1 MKKAFVL
8 SLASMCIVLSGC
20 SGVQNS
26 LEQKL
31 TANMREKS
39 NISTDA
45 GYEQFEEFTAQG
57 NVVNG
62 YYAPNGDAVPL
73 LEQNSE
79 EVQNGIRIS
88 FASNSHLNVRYYYD
102 SDFSTEMDSNGC
114 TLSPGSSIY
123 AKVKNDGSVTT
134 NRYGFSSFQIYAYTA
149 DGQRTPVA
157 DVPLGEDGL
166 VWRIPEDFE
175 ESDVV
180 IEPLGK
186 YENRVLSFQDYYTD
200 SKSKRIELDNTWTVD
215 GRSTKDGTIEVN
227 PVRPYSVR
235 YEYDSDKYFFVSS
248 VPDYYSYND
257 DEGTVYFK
265 KVEPNED
272 ITAFSVELK
281 PYMQD
286 TIRVN
291 VKADVTLGDQK
302 ITLKKNEPYI
312 AERLKYGDKITI
324 QTESDC
330 TIEYNK
336 NLFALQA
343 DQDQH
348 RYTLTVYENQ
358 GDFLFDPSEYS
369 YDHGEIVF
377 KYAGE
382 PITGKTLL
390 GKGRQITYSA
400 ENVDDGYWLPDGDHT
415 IVVGDTAETK
425 AQINQIRISPKQ
437 EATVSLPQPAYGG
450 SITYS
455 INGVN
460 LTGNSVKTYCG
471 TNIQM
476 KLKAWDGWEVK
487 SGATVD
493 YNVKDELAPQK
504 AEINGAD
511 VNHAFEE
518 LPRHQPTLKVELH
531 KSVGQYMAFNIDA
544 AGIDDTAKENLTYSK
559 GGITG
564 YQNVCEE
571 TIGTSQGITIKVQND
586 SLKEGKVLK
595 ILVKLVDDQKNETY
609 RIFYMEQLPNALV
622 IPIYQANEIANAKT
636 WYKTID
642 VTISV
647 VDKQVYQ
654 PAPVAN
660 GVIMLTA
667 MDVENQPR
675 LQAGDILDDD
685 RDVRVVLKPNSG
697 YYVTGSK
704 VKFDQYQND
713 MSFKDYR
720 KDIQSIVNKHPVKKI
735 FTVTLDGTDAYGTVE
750 YTLDGNPVSGKISLR
765 EGQKLVMK
773 YHVNAPGY
781 QIERNGKGLAKLYNS
796 KIASKT
802 EEAVTIEISSAL
814 DGQTI
819 RRAEYVQVRKEG

>member
-1 MKKAFVL
+1 MKKTFVL
-8 SLASMCIVLSGC
+8 SFASMCIVLSGC

-31 TANMREKS
+31 TADMREKS

-102 SDFSTEMDSNGC
+102 SDFLTEMDLNGC

-134 NRYGFSSFQIYAYTA
+134 NRYGFSSFQIYAYSA
-149 DGQRTPVA
+149 EGRRVPIA
-157 DVPLGEDGL
+157 EVPLEKDGL
-166 VWRIPEDFE
+166 VWCIPEDFE

-215 GRSTKDGTIEVN
+215 GRSTKDGTIEIN

-235 YEYDSDKYFFVSS
+235 YEYDSAKYFFISS

-272 ITAFSVELK
+272 ITAFSVEVK

-286 TIRVN
+286 TIRVD
-291 VKADVTLGDQK
+291 VKADVTQGDQK
-302 ITLKKNEPYI
+302 TTIKKNEPYV
-312 AERLKYGDKITI
+312 AEHLKYGDKITI

-330 TIEYNK
+330 KIEYNK
-336 NLFALQA
+336 NLFDLQA

-348 RYTLTVYENQ
+348 CYTLTVYENQ

-377 KYAGE
+377 TYAGE

-400 ENVDDGYWLPDGDHT
+400 KNLDDGYWLPDGDHT

-437 EATVSLPQPAYGG
+437 EATVILPQPEYGG

-460 LTGNSVKTYCG
+460 LTGNSVKAFYG
-471 TNIQM
+471 TTIQM
-476 KLKAWDGWEVK
+476 KLKAWEGWEVK
-487 SGATVD
+487 TDATVN
-493 YNVKDELAPQK
+493 YVVKDGK
-504 AEINGAD
+504 AIQDANIDDMD

-518 LPRHQPTLKVELH
+518 LPRHKPTLKVELH
-531 KSVGQYMAFNIDA
+531 KSVGQYMTFNIDA
-544 AGIDDTAKENLTYSK
+544 AGINETANENLTYSK

-571 TIGTSQGITIKVQND
+571 TIGTSQGITIKARHE
-586 SLKEGKVLK
+586 SLQGKVIK
-595 ILVKLVDDQKNETY
+595 ILVKLVDDQKNETC
-609 RIFYMEQLPNALV
+609 RVFYMEQITNALV
-622 IPIYQANEIANAKT
+622 IPIYQANEIANAKS

-654 PAPVAN
+654 PVPVAN
-660 GVIMLTA
+660 GVVVLTA

-704 VKFDQYQND
+704 VKFDQFQKD

-735 FTVTLDGTDAYGTVE
+735 FTVTLDGADAYGTVE
-750 YTLDGNPVSGKISLR
+750 YTLDGTPVSGKISLR

-773 YHVNAPGY
+773 YHVQSPGY
-781 QIERNGKGLAKLYNS
+781 QIERNTEGFTGLFNK

-802 EEAVTIEISSAL
+802 DESVTIEISSAL

-819 RRAEYVQVRKEG
+819 RRAEYVQIRKEG

>member
-39 NISTDA
+39 SISTDA
-45 GYEQFEEFTAQG
+45 GYAQFEEFTAQG
-57 NVVNG
+57 KVVDG

-79 EVQNGIRIS
+79 EVQNGIKIS

-123 AKVKNDGSVTT
+123 AKLKNDGSVTT
-134 NRYGFSSFQIYAYTA
+134 NQYGFSSFQIYEYSA
-149 DGQRTPVA
+149 DGKRTPIA
-157 DVPLGEDGL
+157 EVPLGEDGL
-166 VWRIPEDFE
+166 VWSIPEDFE
-175 ESDVV
+175 GVDVV

-215 GRSTKDGTIEVN
+215 GRSTKDGTIEVS

-265 KVEPNED
+265 KVEPSED

-286 TIRVN
+286 TIRVD
-291 VKADVTLGDQK
+291 VKADVTQGDQK
-302 ITLKKNEPYI
+302 TTIKKNEPYV
-312 AERLKYGDKITI
+312 AEHLKYGDKITI

-330 TIEYNK
+330 KIEYNK
-336 NLFALQA
+336 NLFDLQA

-348 RYTLTVYENQ
+348 CYTLTVCENQ
-358 GDFLFDPSEYS
+358 GNFLFDPSEYS

-377 KYAGE
+377 TYAGE

-400 ENVDDGYWLPDGDHT
+400 RNLDDGYWLPDGDHT
-415 IVVGDTAETK
+415 IVVGDAAETK
-425 AQINQIRISPKQ
+425 AKIKQIQISPKQ
-437 EATVSLPQPAYGG
+437 EVTVSLPQPAYGG
-450 SITYS
+450 CITYS

-471 TNIQM
+471 TFIQM
-476 KLKAWDGWEVK
+476 KLKAWNYWNAKYDTTVNYKVK
-487 SGATVD
+487 EGQSNQVAT
-493 YNVKDELAPQK
+493 
-504 AEINGAD
+504 INNTD
-511 VNHAFEE
+511 VNEAFEE
-518 LPRHQPTLKVELH
+518 LPQHQPTLAVNLH
-531 KSVGQYMAFNIDA
+531 KSVGPSMIFDIA
-544 AGIDDTAKENLTYSK
+544 ASDEQKTNLSYGK

-564 YQNVCEE
+564 NCNVYKE
-571 TIGTSQGITIKVQND
+571 TVSTAQGITIKARHEVIQ
-586 SLKEGKVLK
+586 EGKVLK
-595 ILVKLVDDQKNETY
+595 ILVKLTDEQKNETQ
-609 RIFYMEQLPNALV
+609 RIFYMQELPNEVV
-622 IPIYQANEIANAKT
+622 IPIYQANEVQNRKT
-636 WYKTID
+636 CYHTID

-660 GVIMLTA
+660 GVIVLTA

-675 LQAGDILDDD
+675 IQAEDILDDD

-704 VKFDQYQND
+704 VKFDQFQKD

-735 FTVTLDGTDAYGTVE
+735 FTVTLDGADAYGTVE
-750 YTLDGNPVSGKISLR
+750 YTLDGTPVSGKISLR

-773 YHVNAPGY
+773 YHVQSPGY
-781 QIERNGKGLAKLYNS
+781 QIERNTEGFTGLFNK

-802 EEAVTIEISSAL
+802 DESVTIEISSAL

-819 RRAEYVQVRKEG
+819 RRSDYVQVRKEG

>member
-8 SLASMCIVLSGC
+8 SLVSMCIVLSGC

-31 TANMREKS
+31 TADMREKS
-39 NISTDA
+39 SISTDA
-45 GYEQFEEFTAQG
+45 GYAQFEEFTAQG
-57 NVVNG
+57 KVVNG
-62 YYAPNGDAVPL
+62 YYAPNGDAVAL

-79 EVQNGIRIS
+79 EVQNGIKIS

-134 NRYGFSSFQIYAYTA
+134 NQYGFSSFQIYEYSA
-149 DGQRTPVA
+149 DGKRTPIA
-157 DVPLGEDGL
+157 EVPLGEDGL
-166 VWRIPEDFE
+166 VWSIPEDFE
-175 ESDVV
+175 SADVV

-215 GRSTKDGTIEVN
+215 GRSTKDGTIEVS

-235 YEYDSDKYFFVSS
+235 YEYDSDNYFFVSS

-291 VKADVTLGDQK
+291 VKADVTQGEQK
-302 ITLKKNEPYI
+302 TTLKKNEPYI

-336 NLFALQA
+336 NLFDLQA

-348 RYTLTVYENQ
+348 CYTLTVYENQ

-377 KYAGE
+377 TYAGE

-400 ENVDDGYWLPDGDHT
+400 GNVDDGYWLPDGDHT
-415 IVVGDTAETK
+415 IVVGGAAETK
-425 AQINQIRISPKQ
+425 ARIKQIQISPRQ
-437 EATVSLPQPAYGG
+437 EVTVSLPQPAYGG

-471 TNIQM
+471 TIIQM
-476 KLKAWDGWEVK
+476 KLKAWNYWNAKFDTTVNYTVK
-487 SGATVD
+487 EGLSNQVATIN
-493 YNVKDELAPQK
+493 NV
-504 AEINGAD
+504 D
-511 VNHAFEE
+511 VNGAFEE
-518 LPRHQPTLKVELH
+518 LPQHQPTLTINLH
-531 KSVGQYMAFNIDA
+531 KSVGPSMIFDIA
-544 AGIDDTAKENLTYSK
+544 ASGKQKTNLTYGK

-564 YQNVCEE
+564 NCNVYKE
-571 TIGTSQGITIKVQND
+571 TIGTAQGITVNARQEVIQ
-586 SLKEGKVLK
+586 EGTVLK
-595 ILVKLVDDQKNETY
+595 ILVKLTDEQKNETQ
-609 RIFYMEQLPNALV
+609 RIFYMQQLPNEVV
-622 IPIYQANEIANAKT
+622 IPIYQANEVQNRKSC
-636 WYKTID
+636 YHTID

-654 PAPVAN
+654 PVPVAN
-660 GVIMLTA
+660 GVIVLTA
-667 MDVENQPR
+667 VDAENQPR
-675 LQAGDILDDD
+675 IQAEDILDDD

-704 VKFDQYQND
+704 VKFDQFQKD

-750 YTLDGNPVSGKISLR
+750 YTLDGTPVSGKISLR

-773 YHVNAPGY
+773 YHVQSPGY
-781 QIERNGKGLAKLYNS
+781 QIERNTEGFTGLFNKT
-796 KIASKT
+796 IASKT
-802 EEAVTIEISSAL
+802 DESVTIEISSAL
-814 DGQTI
+814 DGQTV
-819 RRAEYVQVRKEG
+819 RRSDYVQVRKEG

>member
-1 MKKAFVL
+1 MKKAFVM

-31 TANMREKS
+31 TADMREKS

-45 GYEQFEEFTAQG
+45 GYAQFEEFTAQG
-57 NVVNG
+57 KVVDG
-62 YYAPNGDAVPL
+62 YYAPNGDAVSL
-73 LEQNSE
+73 LEQNGE
-79 EVQNGIRIS
+79 EVHNGIKVS
-88 FASNSHLNVRYYYD
+88 FSSNSHLNVRYYYD

-134 NRYGFSSFQIYAYTA
+134 NQYGFSSFQIYEYSD
-149 DGQRTPVA
+149 DGKRTPIA
-157 DVPLGEDGL
+157 EVPLGEDGL
-166 VWRIPEDFE
+166 VWSIPEDFE
-175 ESDVV
+175 GVDVV
-180 IEPLGK
+180 IEPFGK

-200 SKSKRIELDNTWTVD
+200 SKSKKIELDNTWTVD
-215 GRSTKDGTIEVN
+215 GRSTKDGTIEVS

-286 TIRVN
+286 TIRVD
-291 VKADVTLGDQK
+291 VKADVTQGDQK
-302 ITLKKNEPYI
+302 TTIKKNEPYV
-312 AERLKYGDKITI
+312 ADRLKYGDKITI

-330 TIEYNK
+330 KIEYNK
-336 NLFALQA
+336 NLFDLQA

-348 RYTLTVYENQ
+348 CYTLTVYENQ

-382 PITGKTLL
+382 PITGKILL

-400 ENVDDGYWLPDGDHT
+400 ENLDDGYWCPEGT
-415 IVVGDTAETK
+415 IVVGNAAETK

-437 EATVSLPQPAYGG
+437 EATVILPQPEYGG

-460 LTGNSVKTYCG
+460 LTGNSVKTFYG
-471 TNIQM
+471 TTIQM

-487 SGATVD
+487 SDATVD
-493 YNVKDELAPQK
+493 YNVKDESAPQEAK
-504 AEINGAD
+504 INDVD
-511 VNHAFEE
+511 VNHVFEE
-518 LPRHQPTLKVELH
+518 LPRHKPTLKVELH
-531 KSVGQYMAFNIDA
+531 KSVGPYMTFNIAA
-544 AGIDDTAKENLTYSK
+544 AGIDEDANEAVAYSK

-564 YQNVCEE
+564 YQNVCEK
-571 TIGTSQGITIKVQND
+571 TIGTAQGITIKAQHE
-586 SLKEGKVLK
+586 SLQGKVLK
-595 ILVKLVDDQKNETY
+595 FFVKLVDDQKNETY
-609 RIFYMEQLPNALV
+609 RVYYMEQLSNPLV
-622 IPIYQANEIANAKT
+622 IPIYQAKEIANAKS

-660 GVIMLTA
+660 GVVVLTA

-685 RDVRVVLKPNSG
+685 RDVRVVLKANSG

-713 MSFKDYR
+713 MSFEDYR

-750 YTLDGNPVSGKISLR
+750 YTLDGTPVSGKISLR

-773 YHVNAPGY
+773 YHVQSPGY
-781 QIERNGKGLAKLYNS
+781 QIERNTEGFTGLFNK

-802 EEAVTIEISSAL
+802 DESVTIEISSAL

-819 RRAEYVQVRKEG
+819 RRSDYVQIRKEG

>member
-1 MKKAFVL
+1 MKKTVAL

-26 LEQKL
+26 FEQKL
-31 TANMREKS
+31 TANMRKNS

-45 GYEQFEEFTAQG
+45 GYEQFKEFTAQG
-57 NVVNG
+57 NVVDG
-62 YYAPNGDAVPL
+62 YYAPDGDAVPL
-73 LEQNSE
+73 LEETGE
-79 EVQNGIRIS
+79 EVQNGIKIS

-102 SDFSTEMDSNGC
+102 SDFSTEMDSDGC
-114 TLSPGSSIY
+114 TLAPGSSIY

-157 DVPLGEDGL
+157 DVPLGEEGL
-166 VWRIPEDFE
+166 VWHIPEDFE
-175 ESDVV
+175 ETDLV

-186 YENRVLSFQDYYTD
+186 YENRILSFQDYYTD
-200 SKSKRIELDNTWTVD
+200 SKSKRIELDNTWMVD
-215 GRSTKDGTIEVN
+215 DQSAKDGTIEVN

-272 ITAFSVELK
+272 ITTFSVELK

-291 VKADVTLGDQK
+291 VKADVTQGDQK
-302 ITLKKNEPYI
+302 TTLKKNEPYV
-312 AERLKYGDKITI
+312 AEHLKYGDKITI
-324 QTESDC
+324 QTESEC

-336 NLFALQA
+336 NLFDLQA

-348 RYTLTVYENQ
+348 CYTLTVYENQ

-377 KYAGE
+377 TYAGE

-400 ENVDDGYWLPDGDHT
+400 RNVDDGYWLPDGDHT

-425 AQINQIRISPKQ
+425 AQINQIRISPMQ
-437 EATVSLPQPAYGG
+437 EATVSLPQPEYGG
-450 SITYS
+450 TIIYS

-471 TNIQM
+471 TIIQM
-476 KLKAWDGWEVK
+476 KLKAWNYWNAKYDTTVNYTVK
-487 SGATVD
+487 EGQPNQVAT
-493 YNVKDELAPQK
+493 
-504 AEINGAD
+504 INNAD
-511 VNHAFEE
+511 VNDAFEE
-518 LPRHQPTLKVELH
+518 LPQHQPTLTVNLH
-531 KSVGQYMAFNIDA
+531 KSVGPSMVFNI
-544 AGIDDTAKENLTYSK
+544 TASGEQKTNLTFGK

-564 YQNVCEE
+564 NCNVYKE
-571 TIGTSQGITIKVQND
+571 TVGTAQGITIEARKEVIQ
-586 SLKEGKVLK
+586 EGKVLK
-595 ILVKLVDDQKNETY
+595 ILAKLTDEQKNETQ
-609 RIFYMEQLPNALV
+609 RIFYMQELPSEVV
-622 IPIYQANEIANAKT
+622 IPIYQVNEVQNRKIC
-636 WYKTID
+636 YHTID

-735 FTVTLDGTDAYGTVE
+735 FTVTLDETDAYGTVE
-750 YTLDGNPVSGKISLR
+750 YTLDGTPVSGKVSLR

-773 YHVNAPGY
+773 YHVDAPGY
-781 QIERNGKGLAKLYNS
+781 QIERNGKGFAKLYNS

-802 EEAVTIEISSAL
+802 EESVTIEISSAL
-814 DGQTI
+814 DGQTV
-819 RRAEYVQVRKEG
+819 RRSEYVQIRKEG

>member
-31 TANMREKS
+31 TADMREKS

-45 GYEQFEEFTAQG
+45 GYAQFEEFTAQG
-57 NVVNG
+57 KVVDG
-62 YYAPNGDAVPL
+62 YYAPNGDAVSL
-73 LEQNSE
+73 LEQNGE
-79 EVQNGIRIS
+79 EVHKGIKVS
-88 FASNSHLNVRYYYD
+88 FSSNSHLNVRYYYD

-134 NRYGFSSFQIYAYTA
+134 NRYGFSSFQIYEYSD
-149 DGQRTPVA
+149 DGKRTPIA
-157 DVPLGEDGL
+157 EVPLGEDGL
-166 VWRIPEDFE
+166 VWSIPEDFE
-175 ESDVV
+175 GVDVV
-180 IEPLGK
+180 IEPFGK

-200 SKSKRIELDNTWTVD
+200 SKSKKIELDNTWTVD
-215 GRSTKDGTIEVN
+215 GRSTKGGTIEVS

-281 PYMQD
+281 PYMQE
-286 TIRVN
+286 TIRVD
-291 VKADVTLGDQK
+291 VKADVTQGEQK
-302 ITLKKNEPYI
+302 TTLKKNEPYV

-343 DQDQH
+343 DQDRH
-348 RYTLTVYENQ
+348 CYTLTVYENQ

-377 KYAGE
+377 EYAGE

-400 ENVDDGYWLPDGDHT
+400 RNVDDGYWLPDGDHT

-425 AQINQIRISPKQ
+425 AQINQIRISPRQ
-437 EATVSLPQPAYGG
+437 EATVILPQPEYGG

-471 TNIQM
+471 TTIQM
-476 KLKAWDGWEVK
+476 KLKAWNYWNAKYDTTVNYTVIEGQSNQV
-487 SGATVD
+487 AT
-493 YNVKDELAPQK
+493 
-504 AEINGAD
+504 INNAD
-511 VNHAFEE
+511 VNEAFEE
-518 LPRHQPTLKVELH
+518 LPQHQPTLTVNLH
-531 KSVGQYMAFNIDA
+531 KSVGPGMIFDIA
-544 AGIDDTAKENLTYSK
+544 ASGEQKTDLTYGK

-564 YQNVCEE
+564 NCNVYKE
-571 TIGTSQGITIKVQND
+571 TIGTAQGITIKARHEVLQ
-586 SLKEGKVLK
+586 EGKVLK
-595 ILVKLVDDQKNETY
+595 ILVKLTDEQKNETQ
-609 RIFYMEQLPNALV
+609 RIFYLQQMGNEVV
-622 IPIYQANEIANAKT
+622 IPIYQANEAQNRKSC
-636 WYKTID
+636 YHTID
-642 VTISV
+642 VTVSV

-660 GVIMLTA
+660 GVIVLTA

-675 LQAGDILDDD
+675 IKAGDILDDD
-685 RDVRVVLKPNSG
+685 RDVRVVLKANNG

-713 MSFKDYR
+713 MSFEDYR

-750 YTLDGNPVSGKISLR
+750 YTLDGTPVSGKINLR

-773 YHVNAPGY
+773 YHVQSPGY
-781 QIERNGKGLAKLYNS
+781 QIERNTEGFTGLFNK

-802 EEAVTIEISSAL
+802 DESVTIEISSAL
-814 DGQTI
+814 DGQTV
-819 RRAEYVQVRKEG
+819 RRSDYVQVRKEG